1 MSRTHVVQTAAAQAA
16 ASKLNMQSQA
26 ALIMRV
32 HDAAKSKRDLIEADL
47 RNQLSEISAKAE
59 EALAKAQVLD
69 DFEKG
74 QLEEAF
80 TRFLSTS
87 GLQTVLDAISIQVDG
102 KNYSITSVLNELL
115 DSDAVADT
123 EFSFDAV
130 TGLLSAAKYTLQDGY
145 IANMSYTSEIVKDD
159 EGRDTNDLKF
169 TGRCGNWRGLVV
181 EESFTYRQVK
191 STVSIEGAPFDA
203 TIDNQLIKV
212 TPIQFDITPFLQQ
225 SAPVV
230 GAAPDLNGDG
240 YIGTTPPATPPT
252 TPPATDTGAGA
263 GTDTGAGAGTDTGA
277 GAGTDTGTGTGTGDT
292 TPTEPTTP

>member
-1 MSRTHVVQTAAAQAA
+1 MSRTHVINTKAADAI

-26 ALIMRV
+26 ALILKV
-32 HDAAKSKRDLIEADL
+32 HDAAKAKRDLLESDL
-47 RNQLSEISAKAE
+47 RNQLTTIAAKAE

-87 GLQTVLDAISIQVDG
+87 GLQTVLDAISISIDG

-115 DSDAVADT
+115 DSDAIADT
-123 EFSFDAV
+123 DFSFDAV
-130 TGLLSAAKYTLQDGY
+130 TGLLSSAKYTLQDGY
-145 IANMSYTSEIVKDD
+145 IVNMAYTSEVVKDAD
-159 EGRDTNDLKF
+159 GNNTDDLKF
-169 TGRCGNWRGLVV
+169 TGRAGNWRGLVV
-181 EESFTYRQVK
+181 EESFVYRQIK
-191 STVSIEGAPFDA
+191 ATLGIEGEAYSA
-203 TIDNQLIKV
+203 IVDNQLIKY
-212 TPIQFDITPFLQQ
+212 TPIQFDIVPFLQQ

-252 TPPATDTGAGA
+252 TPPATDTGAG
-263 GTDTGAGAGTDTGA
+263 T
-277 GAGTDTGTGTGTGDT
+277 GTDTGTGADTGTGTDTGAGDT